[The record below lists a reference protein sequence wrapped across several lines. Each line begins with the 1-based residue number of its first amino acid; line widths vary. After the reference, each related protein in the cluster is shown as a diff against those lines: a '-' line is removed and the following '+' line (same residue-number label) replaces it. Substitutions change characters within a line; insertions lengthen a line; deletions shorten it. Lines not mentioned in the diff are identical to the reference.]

1 MQHNQHTPFYASL
14 PLDSTNTMFASPAQ
28 FDPYAFAHI
37 ATGSPSPSTASS
49 SSSASPSLF
58 DLPSPRSM
66 PISTPSPSSSSSLAL
81 PFYPD
86 THTGRSSS
94 YDSALGDF
102 PSSATTSTGGMTINP
117 SLLFGAD
124 LCAPAPT
131 DSFLSSSAPSSSSSS
146 SHPFFPSSSPPQPL
160 PPPLF
165 GESTTPQQ
173 RRAQVA
179 ALSSLVVVKPA
190 PSSAGPVKRG
200 KGAARTRSLSQ
211 GRAAATDRAQ
221 RGRRASANDTVDEG
235 AKSAKSWLDALK
247 QAEIKAKLRRLQS
260 QPQFDGPPTPGSGGR
275 MAQLQSQLLAQ
286 SMAPQSG
293 AGIVAQCEASTAMLG
308 GAAFPWVR

>member
-1 MQHNQHTPFYASL
+1 
-14 PLDSTNTMFASPAQ
+14 MFASPAQ

-131 DSFLSSSAPSSSSSS
+131 DS
-146 SHPFFPSSSPPQPL
+146 
-160 PPPLF
+160 
-165 GESTTPQQ
+165 
-173 RRAQVA
+173 
-179 ALSSLVVVKPA
+179 
-190 PSSAGPVKRG
+190 
-200 KGAARTRSLSQ
+200 
-211 GRAAATDRAQ
+211 AQ

>member
-1 MQHNQHTPFYASL
+1 
-14 PLDSTNTMFASPAQ
+14 MFASHAQ
-28 FDPYAFAHI
+28 FDPCAFAHV

-58 DLPSPRSM
+58 DRPSPRSM
-66 PISTPSPSSSSSLAL
+66 PVSTPSPSSSSSLAL

-86 THTGRSSS
+86 PHTGRSSS
-94 YDSALGDF
+94 YDSAMGDF
-102 PSSATTSTGGMTINP
+102 ASTASSAGGMTINR

-124 LCAPAPT
+124 LCAPAST
-131 DSFLSSSAPSSSSSS
+131 DSFLPSSAPTSAGPPSPTSRSS
-146 SHPFFPSSSPPQPL
+146 FPSSSPPQPL

-173 RRAQVA
+173 RQAQVA

-211 GRAAATDRAQ
+211 GRATAAP
-221 RGRRASANDTVDEG
+221 RGRRASANDTVDDG

-247 QAEIKAKLRRLQS
+247 EAEIKAKLRRLQT
-260 QPQFDGPPTPGSGGR
+260 QPHFDGPPTPGSGGR
-275 MAQLQSQLLAQ
+275 MAQLQSQLLTQ

-293 AGIVAQCEASTAMLG
+293 AGIVAQCEAPTAMLG